1 MSTHKNFDKI
11 CCVILAVVLVIS
23 VLFCFSENLGVTAAA
38 KTTGY
43 ENRIFST
50 DIVHSIDIIME
61 DWDSFIETCENE
73 EYAACSLVIDNEA
86 YKNVAIRAKG
96 NTSLSSV
103 SSMDSDRY
111 SFKIEFDHYDKTKTY
126 HGLDKLCLNNL
137 IQDYSLMK
145 DYLTYNLM
153 RKAGAA
159 APFCSFVYVTVN
171 GEDFGL
177 YLAVE
182 AIEDSFLSR
191 NYGNDT
197 GNLYK
202 PDSMSFGGG
211 KGNGKNF
218 SMSDFN
224 GKLEEFNNQQEVPDN
239 SDSTDSGEAPEIPE
253 NSEGITPP
261 DFGGNRGVMP
271 EGFEGMTPPDFGG
284 NRGGMPEGF
293 EGMTPPDF
301 GGNSSG
307 MPEIPQNPTGTA
319 ESSETNAS
327 ESEAGR
333 QPAMNGG
340 FNRGNDGVRGGMA
353 SSDVKLQYT
362 DDSFESYSN
371 IFDSA
376 KTDISDSDKERL
388 IASLKKLS
396 EGGNMEGT
404 VDIEAVIRYFVVHDF
419 VQNGDSYTGSMIH
432 NYYLYEENGVLSMLP
447 WDYNLAFGG
456 FDGGA
461 NATSSIN
468 SPIDS
473 PVSGGNTEDRP
484 MVNWIFSSEEYLSL
498 YHEIYESFIAEVY
511 ESGYLSELIDNCKT
525 LIAPYVEKDPT
536 KFCTYEEFEKGAE
549 ALKEYCILRCESVKK
564 QLQGEIPATEAERS
578 GSGYTLVDGSSL
590 SLYDMGGM
598 NTTHGN
604 MRNEVPDGGSTAGG
618 FMKAPDNKRHT
629 S

>member
-11 CCVILAVVLVIS
+11 CCIILAVVLAFS
-23 VLFCFSENLGVTAAA
+23 VLFCFSEGFGITAAA
-38 KTTGY
+38 KTIGY
-43 ENRIFST
+43 ENRIFAT
-50 DIVHSIDIIME
+50 DKVHSIDIIME

-73 EYAACSLVIDNEA
+73 EYVSCSLVIDNEA
-86 YKNVAIRAKG
+86 YKNIAIRAKG

-103 SSMDSDRY
+103 SSMNSDRY

-145 DYLTYNLM
+145 DYITYNLM

-159 APFCSFVYVTVN
+159 APLCSFVYITVN

-191 NYGNDT
+191 NYGNDV

-211 KGNGKNF
+211 RGNGKDF

-224 GKLEEFNNQQEVPDN
+224 EKLEEFNNQQETEDGTN
-239 SDSTDSGEAPEIPE
+239 DSNLPEIPE
-253 NSEGITPP
+253 N
-261 DFGGNRGVMP
+261 
-271 EGFEGMTPPDFGG
+271 GFEGMTPPDFGG
-284 NRGGMPEGF
+284 NNGDAPEMPEGGF
-293 EGMTPPDF
+293 NGMTPPDF
-301 GGNSSG
+301 GGNNRQ
-307 MPEIPQNPTGTA
+307 MPE
-319 ESSETNAS
+319 ESTQANSSTPSEN
-327 ESEAGR
+327 R
-333 QPAMNGG
+333 RNDMNGAFKRDDKQQG
-340 FNRGNDGVRGGMA
+340 DFGGGRGGMG
-353 SSDVKLQYT
+353 SNDVKLQYT
-362 DDSFESYSN
+362 DDRYESYSN

-376 KTDISDSDKERL
+376 KTDISDSDKDRL

-396 EGGNMEGT
+396 EGGDMSGT
-404 VDIEAVIRYFVVHDF
+404 VDIEAVIRYFAVHDF

-432 NYYLYEENGVLSMLP
+432 NYYLYENDGILSMLP

-456 FDGGA
+456 FDGHG
-461 NATSSIN
+461 NATDSIN

-473 PVSGGNTEDRP
+473 PVSGGNIQDRP
-484 MVNWIFSSEEYLSL
+484 MVSWIFSSEEYTDL
-498 YHEIYESFIAEVY
+498 YHEIYKDFIEEAFG
-511 ESGYLSELIDNCKT
+511 SGFFTELIDNCT
-525 LIAPYVEKDPT
+525 ALISPYVEKDPT
-536 KFCTYEEFEKGAE
+536 KFCTYEEFEKGAA
-549 ALKEYCILRCESVKK
+549 ALKEYCLLRYESVTK
-564 QLQGEIPATEAERS
+564 QLEGEIPSTEAEQS
-578 GSGYTLVDGSSL
+578 GNGYTPVDGSGLNL
-590 SLYDMGGM
+590 SDMGGM

-604 MRNEVPDGGSTAGG
+604 MRSEKPFGVNFGETTAENN
-618 FMKAPDNKRHT
+618 DNKRHN